1 MLLVTSARR
10 APVIVRALLVAS
22 LLVAVGCGSRTGLRD
37 ETFEVP
43 DAQPPG
49 GRCVRERVPDFNGD
63 GLGDFA
69 IVTRGGVRLYYGA
82 RGAIPAAPGL
92 TIPFPSG
99 VTAETAALS
108 CLGDLD
114 GDGASELAIARRSAQ
129 TSPDLPGSPY
139 RAGELFIASGMRA
152 GVAPSLQRVV
162 APAGYGDN
170 FPDDARFAGTYA
182 NAAGAFVVTLTAG
195 RGAFVFARAA
205 DGTFVAQTSQPL
217 EGGAGGAYASVF
229 ARGAGDLDGD
239 GRGDLAVATDGAGIL
254 YSAAGR
260 RVLYNDVSNRV
271 GPYLDAVGD
280 VTRDGC
286 NDLVLLSFAG
296 AGALSLFA
304 GGGDFGAAAPWT
316 PRTRDGRPVS
326 FNGTTDFLPVGD
338 ADGDGAADVILYG
351 TCLSGAPCTG
361 GAYERSLYR
370 GGVGGL
376 SETPVVMP
384 ALASRSFAQ
393 HALGDLDG
401 DGRAEL
407 GEYTRGA
414 AQLTIWRGTASGYVA
429 AARVTIT
436 PPDLATS
443 SASFTGSVP

>member
-1 MLLVTSARR
+1 MLYT
-10 APVIVRALLVAS
+10 
-22 LLVAVGCGSRTGLRD
+22 
-37 ETFEVP
+37 
-43 DAQPPG
+43 
-49 GRCVRERVPDFNGD
+49 
-63 GLGDFA
+63 
-69 IVTRGGVRLYYGA
+69 
-82 RGAIPAAPGL
+82 
-92 TIPFPSG
+92 
-99 VTAETAALS
+99 
-108 CLGDLD
+108 
-114 GDGASELAIARRSAQ
+114 
-129 TSPDLPGSPY
+129 
-139 RAGELFIASGMRA
+139 
-152 GVAPSLQRVV
+152 
-162 APAGYGDN
+162 
-170 FPDDARFAGTYA
+170 
-182 NAAGAFVVTLTAG
+182 
-195 RGAFVFARAA
+195 
-205 DGTFVAQTSQPL
+205 
-217 EGGAGGAYASVF
+217 
-229 ARGAGDLDGD
+229 
-239 GRGDLAVATDGAGIL
+239 
-254 YSAAGR
+254 
-260 RVLYNDVSNRV
+260 DVSNRV

-304 GGGDFGAAAPWT
+304 GGGDFGAAAPWA

-351 TCLSGAPCTG
+351 TCLSGTPCAG